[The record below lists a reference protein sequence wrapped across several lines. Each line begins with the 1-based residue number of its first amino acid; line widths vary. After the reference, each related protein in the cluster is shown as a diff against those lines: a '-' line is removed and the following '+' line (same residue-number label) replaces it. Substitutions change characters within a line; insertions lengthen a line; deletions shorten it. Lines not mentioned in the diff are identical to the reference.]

1 MSCCQLFRYEKF
13 GIKSSYIA
21 LSLVLEAF
29 VGILVWQVV
38 IPFDLGFIV
47 WIVAF
52 SSILTVETPWIKK
65 VSIWLMLWV
74 QEKWWVVGSSIL
86 HYSPSEIQIS
96 RWVGRGWKEGWYL
109 YFLEMILSILLWRL
123 RWKCDTLAFGAVEH
137 LMKLSLKV

>member
-47 WIVAF
+47 
-52 SSILTVETPWIKK
+52 
-65 VSIWLMLWV
+65 
-74 QEKWWVVGSSIL
+74 
-86 HYSPSEIQIS
+86 
-96 RWVGRGWKEGWYL
+96 
-109 YFLEMILSILLWRL
+109 
-123 RWKCDTLAFGAVEH
+123 
-137 LMKLSLKV
+137 